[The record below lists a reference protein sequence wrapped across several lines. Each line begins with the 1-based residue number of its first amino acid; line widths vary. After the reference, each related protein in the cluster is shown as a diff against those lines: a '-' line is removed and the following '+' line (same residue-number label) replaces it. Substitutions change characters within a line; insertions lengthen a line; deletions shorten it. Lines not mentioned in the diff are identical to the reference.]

1 MNAIDVAL
9 YSTLTG
15 GTALTNM
22 LGGTASVYHIRAP
35 DNADYPYVV
44 FSVQG
49 GGAENINPS
58 DMRNYLY
65 YVRCYTQTGADNA
78 ALIHE
83 QIKALL
89 DKQTLTVTGFTNIWT
104 RYETEIEMSQELASG
119 VPVYTD
125 GGLYRIRLDT

>member
-1 MNAIDVAL
+1 MNAIDQAL

-35 DNADYPYVV
+35 DSATYPYVV
-44 FSVQG
+44 FNVQG
-49 GGAENINPS
+49 GGPENINPS
-58 DMRNYLY
+58 DLGNYLY
-65 YVRCYTQTGADNA
+65 YVRCYTKTSSDNA

-83 QIKALL
+83 QIKTLL
-89 DKQTLTVTGFTNIWT
+89 DKKTLTVTGYTNLWT
-104 RYETEIEMSQELASG
+104 RFETEIEMASEQAND

-125 GGLYRIRLDT
+125 GGLYRIRIDS